1 MLYILFF
8 SLPFLFS
15 FPLFQNVYLKRN
27 RNYCVSNYPS
37 SESMHE
43 KIYKDQEKNTT
54 VSTLEIEKFIENL
67 KKIREEED
75 KWDCG
80 EVEWEM

>member
-1 MLYILFF
+1 MLSILFF

-15 FPLFQNVYLKRN
+15 FPLLQNLYVKRY
-27 RNYCVSNYPS
+27 RHYYVSNYPS
-37 SESMHE
+37 SESIHE

-54 VSTLEIEKFIENL
+54 STSLKIEKFIENL
-67 KKIREEED
+67 KIIREEED

>member
-8 SLPFLFS
+8 SLPFIFS
-15 FPLFQNVYLKRN
+15 FPLFQNVYVKRH
-27 RNYCVSNYPS
+27 RHYYVST
-37 SESMHE
+37 ESMHE
-43 KIYKDQEKNTT
+43 KIYKDQEKNKTIT
-54 VSTLEIEKFIENL
+54 SLEIEKFIENL
-67 KKIREEED
+67 KRIREEED